1 MGMFI
6 LGWLLTGAIFS
17 FGFIVMKRGK
27 YLTYGDLA
35 LAGGLSLCGPIGM
48 LFVIIT
54 VCIRLMDRLERLDFW
69 DTSVFKK
76 DK

>member
-1 MGMFI
+1 MAMSI

-35 LAGGLSLCGPIGM
+35 LAGGLSLLGPIGM

-54 VCIRLMDRLERLDFW
+54 VYVRFMDRLEQSYFW
-69 DTSVFKK
+69 ETPVFKK

>member
-1 MGMFI
+1 MGMSI

-35 LAGGLSLCGPIGM
+35 LAGFISLFGPLVI
-48 LFVIIT
+48 LLVIIA
-54 VCIRLMDRLERLDFW
+54 VYVRLMERLERLDFW
-69 DTSVFKK
+69 ETSVFKK